1 MVQMI
6 FVPMTRDEVAAL
18 RSGPVRSGV
27 VANSYSGCAATASLV
42 ASLEADTVI
51 EEVEFAALSN
61 AGVLALVLKPSPRL
75 VVAAEVREDQVTD
88 LGGPWGEVE
97 VDGLAWAQV
106 RALFADEPAAWDA
119 AKLASKA
126 VAGRSLGA
134 AVAAPEVAAVLDEY
148 DLLWYAP
155 EELDQL

>member
-27 VANSYSGCAATASLV
+27 VANSYSGCAATAGLI
-42 ASLEADTVI
+42 ASLEADVI
-51 EEVEFAALSN
+51 EEVEFAALNN

-88 LGGPWGEVE
+88 LGGSWGEVE

-155 EELDQL
+155 EELDQV